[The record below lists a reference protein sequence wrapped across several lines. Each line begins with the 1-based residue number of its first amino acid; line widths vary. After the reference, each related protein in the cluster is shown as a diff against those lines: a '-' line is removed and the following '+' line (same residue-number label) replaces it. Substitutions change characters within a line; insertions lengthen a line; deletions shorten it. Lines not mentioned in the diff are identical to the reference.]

1 MDPVDAAFMV
11 LASILVALGEVEDRY
26 REDRDAI
33 VRHLDEWQKI
43 DTTLWGIVEDLRSI
57 QR

>member
-1 MDPVDAAFMV
+1 MDPADAAFMV

-43 DTTLWGIVEDLRSI
+43 DTALRDIAEDLRSI